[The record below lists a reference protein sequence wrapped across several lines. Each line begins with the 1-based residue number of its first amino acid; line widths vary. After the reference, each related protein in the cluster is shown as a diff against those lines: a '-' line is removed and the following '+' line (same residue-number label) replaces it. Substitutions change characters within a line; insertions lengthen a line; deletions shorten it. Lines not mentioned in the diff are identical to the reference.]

1 MKVEITIPTDLS
13 EIPLSRYQKFL
24 KIAQNNDD
32 SEFLHHKMIE
42 IFCGIDLKLVPQIKY
57 KDILDITNI
66 LTNMFN
72 QDHKLVKTFKLG
84 GVEFGFIP
92 NFEDITSGEYM
103 DLDNYINDYKDFHKA
118 MAVLYRP
125 IKNKFVGKYTIEPYL
140 GSEAYS
146 DIMKNAPLDIVLGAR
161 VFFYHL
167 GNELLKSTM
176 TYLAS
181 NQEVM
186 NILNKPNLH
195 KDGDGIHHSMHLLKG
210 MLEDLMK
217 YPKFL

>member
-13 EIPLSRYQKFL
+13 EVPLSRYQKFL
-24 KIAQNNDD
+24 KIAQNNED

-125 IKNKFVGKYTIEPYL
+125 IKNKLGGKYTIEPYL
-140 GSEAYS
+140 GSDAYS
-146 DIMKNAPLDIVLGAR
+146 DVMKNAPLDVVLGAR

-167 GNELLKSTM
+167 GNELLKSTL
-176 TYLAS
+176 TYLEE
-181 NQEVM
+181 NQEAM
-186 NILNKPNLH
+186 NILNKRNLD
-195 KDGDGIHHSMHLLKG
+195 KDGDGTHQSMLSLKV

-217 YPKFL
+217 LPSFL